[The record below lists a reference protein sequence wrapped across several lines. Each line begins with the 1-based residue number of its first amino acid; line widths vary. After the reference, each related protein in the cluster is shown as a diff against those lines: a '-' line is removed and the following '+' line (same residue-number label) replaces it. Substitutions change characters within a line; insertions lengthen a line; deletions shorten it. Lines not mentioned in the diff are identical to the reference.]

1 MVEISQPGMEKEEMS
16 ESSSMMTYVVGAVL
30 LVAVVAGA
38 WYFKSKAPTAMTEPT
53 PAGQEA
59 MAPSPTPGPITEL
72 TCDLQYMNSKIG
84 FPEYYLSVEGGDVS
98 AAKEVS
104 CEFTAKVDDKVVAT
118 ATAESPLSDAP
129 QRGGSTFRCTTKA
142 VALEPNVLTTVEVT
156 LTDDLKKT
164 ATCSAPFTFPAP

>member
-1 MVEISQPGMEKEEMS
+1 MP

-30 LVAVVAGA
+30 LVAVVTGA
-38 WYFKSKAPTAMTEPT
+38 WYFKSKAPTALTEPT
-53 PAGQEA
+53 PSQVTQ
-59 MAPSPTPGPITEL
+59 PVVVPTPGPITEL
-72 TCDLQYMNSKIG
+72 SCDLQYMNSKIG
-84 FPEYYLSVEGGDVS
+84 FSEYYLSVEGGDVS
-98 AAKEVS
+98 SATNVS
-104 CEFTAKVDDKVVAT
+104 CDFTATVGDKVVAK
-118 ATAESPLSDAP
+118 ASAESPLSDSP